1 MFWCLCHS
9 EHDSG
14 CRQCLDDRKR
24 EPVRDI
30 LNQTSSGN
38 CRLSFPCFMDR
49 HSVSTLRWLFPS
61 SPDKWRSPSW
71 LLTPCHSFL
80 PCGSSGSGP
89 AQAINHGDKSAQ
101 RLLFSVHTSCH
112 PMKWSRGWSTWVTE
126 VWMKHGL
133 GLGNKKCRFLCV
145 CIPWAKVQ
153 FSSSVEIEVIHYLEA
168 IYNWFKWDKKS
179 F

>member
-1 MFWCLCHS
+1 MCHS

-14 CRQCLDDRKR
+14 CRQSLDDRKR

-61 SPDKWRSPSW
+61 PPDKWRSPCW

-80 PCGSSGSGP
+80 PSGSSGSGP

-101 RLLFSVHTSCH
+101 RLLFNVQRSYFLPSYKMKQRLVNMSHRSRNVTWSWEQKVSV
-112 PMKWSRGWSTWVTE
+112 PMCSYPLSKSPIFF
-126 VWMKHGL
+126 
-133 GLGNKKCRFLCV
+133 KCRNWSDPL
-145 CIPWAKVQ
+145 PRG
-153 FSSSVEIEVIHYLEA
+153 YLQLV
-168 IYNWFKWDKKS
+168 
-179 F
+179 

>member
-1 MFWCLCHS
+1 MIVFWCPCHS

-80 PCGSSGSGP
+80 PCGSSGSRP

-112 PMKWSRGWSTWVTE
+112 PIACEMKERLDNMSHRSRNVTWSWEQKVSVS
-126 VWMKHGL
+126 MCLYPLSKSPIFF
-133 GLGNKKCRFLCV
+133 KCRNWSDPL
-145 CIPWAKVQ
+145 PRG
-153 FSSSVEIEVIHYLEA
+153 YLQLV
-168 IYNWFKWDKKS
+168 
-179 F
+179 